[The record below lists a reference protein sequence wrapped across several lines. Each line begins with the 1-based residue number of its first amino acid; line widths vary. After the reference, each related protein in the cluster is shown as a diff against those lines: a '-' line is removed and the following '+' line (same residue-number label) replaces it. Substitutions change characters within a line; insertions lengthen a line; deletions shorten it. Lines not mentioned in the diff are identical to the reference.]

1 LAFAVEWEYA
11 EVEVRDGKQQRNVTG
26 RRIAYLRSEQNLS
39 QEVLVARLQCEGLD
53 ISRDVLAN
61 IETGRTEVKDA
72 VLPYFQRA
80 LRVQIVRL
88 FPKCVEVLEEKFAL
102 RAAARSMKTR
112 SHNAKS

>member
-1 LAFAVEWEYA
+1 VEKEYA
-11 EVEVRDGKQQRNVTG
+11 EVEVGNGKHQRNFIG
-26 RRIAYLRSEQNLS
+26 RRIAYLRSERNLS

-72 VLPYFQRA
+72 LLPYFQRA

-88 FPKCVEVLEEKFAL
+88 FPTCVQVLDEKLAV
-102 RAAARSMKTR
+102 RAGVRSLKTR
-112 SHNAKS
+112 SCNGKS